1 MMMGAYRAQKC
12 FKTETEEGFLTIL
25 AKQMNTSIEQLRST
39 YVGMDSEDFT
49 CTTRKLVA
57 AMSASVEEIPIT
69 NTAEGSED
77 AESRNMSAVEAF
89 FD

>member
-1 MMMGAYRAQKC
+1 
-12 FKTETEEGFLTIL
+12 
-25 AKQMNTSIEQLRST
+25 MNTSVEQLRSI

-57 AMSASVEEIPIT
+57 AMSAAVEEIPLT